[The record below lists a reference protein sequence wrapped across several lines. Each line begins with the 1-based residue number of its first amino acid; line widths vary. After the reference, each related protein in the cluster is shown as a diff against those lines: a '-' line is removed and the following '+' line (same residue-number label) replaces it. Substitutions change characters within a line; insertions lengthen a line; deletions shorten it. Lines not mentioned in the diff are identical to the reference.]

1 MRTRLFPWL
10 KRGVAVLQKDLRIE
24 FRTRYAYSALV
35 MFAVTTLVTVSFS
48 VGGMALESD
57 IAAALLW
64 IILFFSAMAGLAR
77 SFVQEEES
85 GTVIG
90 LKMAADPE
98 PVYLGKLFFN
108 IVLLFSLAV
117 LVVPLFLVMLNLPV
131 AMPLSFLLV
140 VFLGCLGLA
149 GASTILAAIVSKA
162 GAKGSLLTV
171 LAFPIL
177 LPLLI
182 GAISATRSALAGVP
196 ASLLAPDLNLLLFY
210 NGVAVAASLLLFEYV
225 WNE

>member
-1 MRTRLFPWL
+1 
-10 KRGVAVLQKDLRIE
+10 
-24 FRTRYAYSALV
+24 

-48 VGGMALESD
+48 VGSFGLEND

-77 SFVQEEES
+77 TFVQEEET
-85 GTVIG
+85 GTVTA
-90 LKMAADPE
+90 LKMAAEPE

-108 IVLLFSLAV
+108 IFLIFSLAI
-117 LVVPLFLVMLNLPV
+117 LTVPLFLVMLNLRV
-131 AMPLSFLLV
+131 VSVYSFLLV
-140 VFLGCLGLA
+140 VILGCLGLA

-182 GAISATRSALAGVP
+182 GAINATRSAMSGVTP
-196 ASLLAPDLNLLLFY
+196 EIIRPDLHLLLFY
-210 NGVAVAASLLLFEYV
+210 NGMAIVASLLLFEYV

>member
-1 MRTRLFPWL
+1 MQTRRLPWL
-10 KRGVAVLQKDLRIE
+10 RRGAAVLRKDLRIE

-48 VGGMALESD
+48 VGSFNLEND
-57 IAAALLW
+57 IASALLW
-64 IILFFSAMAGLAR
+64 IILFFSAMAGLSR
-77 SFVQEEES
+77 TFVQEEET
-85 GTVIG
+85 GTVIA
-90 LKMAADPE
+90 LKMAAEPE

-108 IVLLFSLAV
+108 IFLIFSLAV
-117 LVVPLFLVMLNLPV
+117 LTVPLFLVLLNLRV
-131 AMPLSFLLV
+131 ADPFSFLQA

-182 GAISATRSALAGVP
+182 GAINATRSAMAGTAP
-196 ASLLAPDLNLLLFY
+196 GLIRPDLNLLLFY
-210 NGVAVAASLLLFEYV
+210 NGVAVVASLLLFEYV

>member
-1 MRTRLFPWL
+1 MPMIRLPWL
-10 KRGVAVLQKDLRIE
+10 SRGAAVLRKDLRIE
-24 FRTRYAYSALV
+24 FRTRYAYSSLV

-48 VGGMALESD
+48 VGGFGLEND

-64 IILFFSAMAGLAR
+64 IMLFFSAMAGLSR
-77 SFVQEEES
+77 TFVQEEET
-85 GTVIG
+85 GTVTA
-90 LKMAADPE
+90 LKMAAEPE

-108 IVLLFSLAV
+108 IVLIFSLAF
-117 LVVPLFLVMLNLPV
+117 LTVPLFLVLLNLPV
-131 AMPLSFLLV
+131 ADPLNFVAV
-140 VFLGCLGLA
+140 VILGCLGLA
-149 GASTILAAIVSKA
+149 AASTILAAIVSKA

-182 GAISATRSALAGVP
+182 GAINATRSAMSGAAP
-196 ASLLAPDLNLLLFY
+196 ALIRPDLNLLLFY
-210 NGVAVAASLLLFEYV
+210 NGVAVVASLLLFEYV